1 MTGRQTA
8 AFIAAWAAGLAVLA
22 AVAFIWERDRLALA
36 ELPAAVVGTLVL
48 AAGAAALRDRDR
60 LEIPD
65 ASVGTAA
72 LGLGLTLL
80 GTAAAVGLW
89 LVFLGA
95 PVVVLGL
102 VALALERRP

>member
-8 AFIAAWAAGLAVLA
+8 AFVAAWAGGLALLA
-22 AVAFIWERDRLALA
+22 AVAFIWERNGLALA
-36 ELPAAVVGTLVL
+36 ELPAAVLGTLVL

-72 LGLGLTLL
+72 MGFGLTLL
-80 GTAAAVGLW
+80 GAAAAVGLW
-89 LVFLGA
+89 LVFLAA
-95 PVVVLGL
+95 PVVVLGM
-102 VALALERRP
+102 VALVLERRP